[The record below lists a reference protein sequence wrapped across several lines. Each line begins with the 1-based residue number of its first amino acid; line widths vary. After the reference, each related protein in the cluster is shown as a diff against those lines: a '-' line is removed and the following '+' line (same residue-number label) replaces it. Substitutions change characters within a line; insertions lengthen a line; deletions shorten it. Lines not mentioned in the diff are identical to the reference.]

1 MGEAQREQDG
11 PWPVSPPTSI
21 SLNKK
26 LKRVGWTRS
35 DLIKGVFHMRTL
47 VLGLSA
53 LASTVVERKPI
64 QEPIA
69 PILFRP
75 KRAASLVSRRG
86 GVQLSP
92 AF

>member
-11 PWPVSPPTSI
+11 HWPVSSPTSI

-35 DLIKGVFHMRTL
+35 DLIKEVFHMRTL

-64 QEPIA
+64 QGTYRSHPVHCPSER
-69 PILFRP
+69 LH
-75 KRAASLVSRRG
+75 RRG